1 MICDMDVNMQM
12 CESACGILCLWQEYE
27 YEYRPSPKQG
37 YLPAAGLALF
47 AGASKAG
54 RESERGVGHGD
65 FRCQPYVTQ
74 ANRT

>member
-12 CESACGILCLWQEYE
+12 CESACGILCLWQGYV

-47 AGASKAG
+47 VGACKAG
-54 RESERGVGHGD
+54 RGVRGVWGTEISG
-65 FRCQPYVTQ
+65 VSLT
-74 ANRT
+74 

>member
-12 CESACGILCLWQEYE
+12 CESACGILCLWQGYE

-47 AGASKAG
+47 AGA
-54 RESERGVGHGD
+54 
-65 FRCQPYVTQ
+65 
-74 ANRT
+74 